1 MFARKLRIL
10 FTAACARRITPMS
23 PSCSAFFKRSTA
35 CSRQGL
41 DVARQSKPLRFRLRS
56 RFRVSLPLQA
66 KAVSRVPE
74 NRSPTKTKTTSHSRM
89 LVPPF
94 NAASTSGLERDR
106 QILHRISVYGHQYAE
121 NGKEGSVTHITHR
134 NRLVVTSSGQSRYST
149 TLFEDGGRRFR
160 VTRRKPC
167 GFAFQIFRYSR
178 RTSARAGGREIGA
191 ALVLV
196 LSVCTRP
203 HHTDR
208 RMFIQR

>member
-1 MFARKLRIL
+1 MSPDNRSLFASAFAR
-10 FTAACARRITPMS
+10 ASASAC
-23 PSCSAFFKRSTA
+23 
-35 CSRQGL
+35 
-41 DVARQSKPLRFRLRS
+41 RFRRRQFLECRKIAP
-56 RFRVSLPLQA
+56 RPKPKRRA
-66 KAVSRVPE
+66 
-74 NRSPTKTKTTSHSRM
+74 HSRM

-106 QILHRISVYGHQYAE
+106 QILHGISVYGHQYAE

-160 VTRRKPC
+160 MTRRKPC